1 MDINLKTDPLT
12 RLQIV
17 AELELKTGY
26 SWEYLNKLDDDK
38 LLELLKERG

>member
-1 MDINLKTDPLT
+1 MSNLDPLA
-12 RLQIV
+12 RLEII

-26 SWEYLNKLDDDK
+26 SWDYLNNLNQAD